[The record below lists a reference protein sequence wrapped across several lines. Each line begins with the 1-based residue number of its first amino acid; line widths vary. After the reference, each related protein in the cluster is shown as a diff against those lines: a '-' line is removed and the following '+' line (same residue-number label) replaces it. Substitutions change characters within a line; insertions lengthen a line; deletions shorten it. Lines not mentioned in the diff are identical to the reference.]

1 MGDQIWVKI
10 EDIDMTNPYDE
21 RYVLTINIYMYNR
34 YIGEIFFEDNEE
46 DMYLLYYRFENFYKF
61 GFCYSYLN
69 TIKFGGFIINC
80 EINIFTILDL
90 YLEMKEC
97 IRQYEIVKE
106 FNKVHI

>member
-61 GFCYSYLN
+61 GFLL
-69 TIKFGGFIINC
+69 FIFKYNKIWR
-80 EINIFTILDL
+80 L
-90 YLEMKEC
+90 YYKL
-97 IRQYEIVKE
+97 
-106 FNKVHI
+106 